1 MKLTEQEIINYLT
14 VNQNH
19 RKRVILSNIQNVLI
33 VNELLSDEDISTL
46 LHSSSFYDAL
56 YDHNMPFEDVLNDYF
71 MNHLDIE
78 ENSNDVMCWLHS
90 IYA

>member
-1 MKLTEQEIINYLT
+1 MKLTEHEIIKYLT
-14 VNQNH
+14 VNQNN

-33 VNELLSDEDISTL
+33 VNELLNDEDISTL

-56 YDHNMPFEDVLNDYF
+56 YDHNTPFEDVLNDYF
-71 MNHLDIE
+71 MNHLDVE

>member
-1 MKLTEQEIINYLT
+1 MKLSNQEIINYLT
-14 VNQNH
+14 VNQNN
-19 RKRVILSNIQNVLI
+19 RKRVILRNIQNVLA
-33 VNELLSDEDISTL
+33 VNELLEDEDISTI

-56 YDHNMPFEDVLNDYF
+56 YDHNTPFEDVLNDFY
-71 MNHLDIE
+71 MLHLDIK

>member
-1 MKLTEQEIINYLT
+1 MKLSNQEIINYLT

-19 RKRVILSNIQNVLI
+19 RKRVILHNIENVLI
-33 VNELLSDEDISTL
+33 VNELLEDEDISTI

-56 YDHNMPFEDVLNDYF
+56 HDHNMTFEDVLNDFY
-71 MNHLDIE
+71 MTHLDIK

>member
-1 MKLTEQEIINYLT
+1 MKLTEQDIINYLT
-14 VNQNH
+14 VNQNQ

-33 VNELLSDEDISTL
+33 VNELLNDEDISTL

-56 YDHNMPFEDVLNDYF
+56 YDHNIPFKDVLNDYF

>member
-1 MKLTEQEIINYLT
+1 MKLTEQDIINYLT

-56 YDHNMPFEDVLNDYF
+56 YDHNSSFEDVLNDYF
-71 MNHLDIE
+71 MNHLDVE
-78 ENSNDVMCWLHS
+78 ENSNDVMCWIHS

>member
-56 YDHNMPFEDVLNDYF
+56 YDYNTPFEDVLNDYF